1 MTFRAALFIFLSV
14 TFSINASAQPAIQAA
29 LPAETV
35 EAVFEPNYRNARV
48 MAVEAAIAG
57 AQAEYGIIS
66 QSAADEIARTAS
78 VAYAPLADVEA
89 EYDIVRHRMVALLNV
104 WRRSLSQTA
113 GDALHL
119 GVTTVD
125 VYDTVM
131 VLQLLDASALIIG
144 QMQALEQELVCLAQ
158 ANRDTPMI
166 GRTLGQHALPITF
179 GAKVSVWAAQNR
191 RNIDRLHETRRRLE
205 SSGVLKGAVGTYLGL
220 GDQAMEIE
228 RSVSARL
235 GLAPPEPADWRA
247 ARDVFAEYAQVLAL
261 IARSNANMGGEVFR
275 LQSTDIG
282 EVRERLSA
290 TSVGSST
297 MPHKRNPSL
306 SEALIHHGRTIA
318 AVAEIVLAD
327 VENVFE
333 RDNTSR
339 PNATLG
345 DISIEAAQMLN
356 DSRRLVMRLEVDP
369 LRMRANIDLTDGMI
383 MSQRVMLYLAE
394 SMSREEAET
403 RVRLA
408 AERSLG
414 SGKSF
419 RAELLS
425 DPLIARELDG
435 KLDAL
440 LDPLADLGLA
450 AKQTDATRDWIA
462 HVRALRGEPPL
473 AECSSP
479 AG

>member
-1 MTFRAALFIFLSV
+1 MFIRAALLIFL
-14 TFSINASAQPAIQAA
+14 TYTLCACASAQPAIQATP
-29 LPAETV
+29 PADTV
-35 EAVFEPNYRNARV
+35 EAVFEPDYRNARV
-48 MAVEAAIAG
+48 MAVEAAIAA
-57 AQAEYGIIS
+57 AQAEYGIIP

-78 VAYAPLADVEA
+78 TAFAPLADVEA
-89 EYDIVRHRMVALLNV
+89 EYDVVRHRMVALLNV

-113 GDALHL
+113 GDGLHL

-131 VLQLLDASALIIG
+131 VLQLLDASALMIE
-144 QMQALEQELVCLAQ
+144 QMQALEQDLVCLAQ

-191 RNIDRLHETRRRLE
+191 RNIDRLHEARKRLA

-220 GDQAMEIE
+220 GDQGMEIE
-228 RSVSARL
+228 ASVSARL

-261 IARSNANMGGEVFR
+261 IARSNANIGGEVFR

-282 EVRERLSA
+282 EVQERRA
-290 TSVGSST
+290 GTVVGSST

-306 SEALIHHGRTIA
+306 SEALIYHGRTIA
-318 AVAEIVLAD
+318 ALAEIVLAD

-339 PNATLG
+339 PNETLG
-345 DISIEAAQMLN
+345 QISIEAAQMLN
-356 DSRRLVMRLEVDP
+356 DARRLVARLEVDP
-369 LRMRANIDLTDGMI
+369 VRMRANIDLTDGMI
-383 MSQRVMLYLAE
+383 MSQRVMLHLAE
-394 SMSREEAET
+394 SMSREDAET

-408 AERSLG
+408 AERSLT
-414 SGKSF
+414 SGKGF

-425 DPLIARELDG
+425 DPVIGQELSG
-435 KLDAL
+435 TIDAL

-450 AKQTDATRDWIA
+450 AEQTDATRDWIA
-462 HVRALRGEPPL
+462 NVRASRGEPPL
-473 AECSSP
+473 ERCSTKR
-479 AG
+479 G

>member
-1 MTFRAALFIFLSV
+1 MKTCSSLVFVLAAAIAAC
-14 TFSINASAQPAIQAA
+14 ASAQPVVQAPPFA
-29 LPAETV
+29 DSV
-35 EAVFEPNYRNARV
+35 EAVFDPDYRNGRV

-57 AQAEYGIIS
+57 AQAEYGVIA
-66 QSAADEIARTAS
+66 QSAADEILRTAS
-78 VAYAPLADVEA
+78 TTYAPLADVEA
-89 EYDIVRHRMVALLNV
+89 EHDIVRHRMVALLNV
-104 WRRSLSQTA
+104 WRRSLSQAA

-131 VLQLLDASALIIG
+131 VLQLLDASALMIE
-144 QMQALEQELVCLAQ
+144 QMQTLEQELVCLAE
-158 ANRDTPMI
+158 AHRDTPMI

-191 RNIDRLHETRRRLE
+191 RNINRLHETRARLA

-220 GDQAMEIE
+220 GDEAMQIE
-228 RSVSARL
+228 QSVSARL

-282 EVRERLSA
+282 EVKERLAA
-290 TSVGSST
+290 TAVGSST
-297 MPHKRNPSL
+297 MPHKRNPNL

-318 AVAEIVLAD
+318 ALAEIVLAD

-339 PNATLG
+339 PNEMLG
-345 DISIEAAQMLN
+345 DISIEAEQMLRDAN
-356 DSRRLVMRLEVDP
+356 RLVTRLEVDP
-369 LRMRANIDLTDGMI
+369 ARMRANINLTDGMI
-383 MSQRVMLYLAE
+383 MSQRVMLHL
-394 SMSREEAET
+394 SNTMSREEAET

-408 AERSLG
+408 AERSLS
-414 SGKSF
+414 SGKNF
-419 RAELLS
+419 RAELLA
-425 DPLIARELDG
+425 DPVIGEELVG
-435 KLDAL
+435 SIDAL
-440 LDPLADLGLA
+440 LDPLAELGLA
-450 AKQTDATRDWIA
+450 AQQTDATREWIA
-462 HVRALRGEPPL
+462 AARKSRDEPPL
-473 AECSSP
+473 ASCP
-479 AG
+479 AN